1 MPQAI
6 QLVFDCLFG
15 PATHTNQKIK
25 FYAVQFVHLIALNC
39 EPEKLTKLGGVLI
52 QGLNKL
58 IAETKDDSKLRGL
71 AYVGI
76 GKLSRKIPSTITN
89 DISLVHSFFSALEKE
104 DSDTKM
110 HIQEAL
116 TLIIDAFRNSKNE
129 DKDLLLTLL
138 LQYIENDVSQCR
150 SMAVKYAFEIFN
162 QDHLESRFLLLLAT
176 SDAREEI
183 RQEAVKYLRRFEDGD
198 GNELSMAS
206 FERWVEFISSKMQD
220 RLAKKYKCY
229 TFGTHTLA
237 FDPNCYQEILV
248 VLRLALSKSANIK
261 AQIIDSKSLESIRE
275 EAPRLASYVNKLA
288 KQNLNC
294 LFKYVNIIK
303 EYALTVA
310 NSLGVYLLLE
320 ICSLSPFNVT
330 KFLHD
335 EVDWLK
341 NQSFAVN
348 EQLRFFSAELWSLV
362 LVNNILDQHQQKNE
376 QMDLS
381 KVNFESLF
389 SSLNGFKSIL
399 NNVSLFLFRFQ

>member
-1 MPQAI
+1 M
-6 QLVFDCLFG
+6 
-15 PATHTNQKIK
+15 
-25 FYAVQFVHLIALNC
+25 
-39 EPEKLTKLGGVLI
+39 
-52 QGLNKL
+52 
-58 IAETKDDSKLRGL
+58 
-71 AYVGI
+71 
-76 GKLSRKIPSTITN
+76 
-89 DISLVHSFFSALEKE
+89 
-104 DSDTKM
+104 
-110 HIQEAL
+110 
-116 TLIIDAFRNSKNE
+116 
-129 DKDLLLTLL
+129 
-138 LQYIENDVSQCR
+138 
-150 SMAVKYAFEIFN
+150 
-162 QDHLESRFLLLLAT
+162 
-176 SDAREEI
+176 
-183 RQEAVKYLRRFEDGD
+183 
-198 GNELSMAS
+198 
-206 FERWVEFISSKMQD
+206 
-220 RLAKKYKCY
+220 
-229 TFGTHTLA
+229 
-237 FDPNCYQEILV
+237 
-248 VLRLALSKSANIK
+248 LRLALSKSANIK

-399 NNVSLFLFRFQ
+399 NNVSLFLFRF